1 VGSGRGAR
9 TTAEQ
14 ETTVPEDHTASRSPE
29 PGDDDPLVLVV
40 EDEAVLADGIARGLN
55 QEGFRVEVANDGL
68 TGLER
73 GRDEGVDA
81 IVLDIMLPGMN
92 GYKVCRNLRAEGV
105 ATPILMLTAKSGEY
119 DEAEA
124 LDTGAD
130 DFLSKPF
137 SFVVLVARLNALL
150 RRSADGKAQPMVV
163 GDLTLDPLPRTCR
176 RGDTEIQ
183 LTTREYELLEALMR
197 RPGQIVPKQELLEKV
212 WGEDFDGDPN
222 VVEVYVG
229 YLRRKIDRPFDRN
242 DIETVRGVGYRI
254 GEAPSG

>member
-1 VGSGRGAR
+1 MSENRASFENNNNGSPSSANG
-9 TTAEQ
+9 
-14 ETTVPEDHTASRSPE
+14 
-29 PGDDDPLVLVV
+29 GDAQPLVLVV
-40 EDEAVLADGIARGLN
+40 EDEEVLADGIARGLTK
-55 QEGFRVEVANDGL
+55 EGFRVEVVNDGIS
-68 TGLER
+68 GLEK
-73 GRDEGVDA
+73 GRSEAIEA

-92 GYKVCRNLRAEGV
+92 GYKVCRNLRSEGV
-105 ATPILMLTAKSGEY
+105 TTPILMLTAKSGEY

-137 SFVVLVARLNALL
+137 SFVVLVARLHALL

-163 GDLTLDPLPRTCR
+163 GDLVLDPLPRVCR
-176 RGDTEIQ
+176 RGEVAVD

-197 RPGQIVPKQELLEKV
+197 HPGATVSKQELLDKV

-222 VVEVYVG
+222 VVEVYIG
-229 YLRRKIDRPFDRN
+229 YLRRKIDRPFDRR

-254 GEAPSG
+254 GNSRGV